1 MRRMSARQRGRSE
14 KNMLKAVIDVN
25 LFVSAVISKKGNPAK
40 LLQLWRGR
48 AFLVVISEQMIEEL
62 ERVLRYPRVRT
73 KYNLKDEDIG
83 LAVGLIKKFA
93 IVLPDLIKLN
103 VIKEDHDDNK
113 VLACALAAQA
123 DYIVSGD
130 NHLLDLG
137 VFENIPIVTVKGFIA
152 NFTASEPEF

>member
-1 MRRMSARQRGRSE
+1 MSARQRGRSE

-40 LLQLWRGR
+40 LLQLWRDR
-48 AFLVVISEQMIEEL
+48 AFLTVISEQMIEEF
-62 ERVLRYPRVRT
+62 ERVLRYPRVRN

-83 LAVGLIKKFA
+83 LAVGAIRKFA
-93 IVLPDLIKLN
+93 IVLPDLIKLD
-103 VIKEDHDDNK
+103 VIKEDPDDNK

-130 NHLLDLG
+130 SHLLDLG
-137 VFENIPIVTVKGFIA
+137 VFENIPIVTVKYFIA
-152 NFTASEPEF
+152 NFMASEPEF

>member
-83 LAVGLIKKFA
+83 LAVGVIKKFA